1 MIELVKYIL
10 KPQESLENDKSFYIT
25 ILRFFMLIVISF
37 LLKALSVLIIQ
48 SLYNLEVI
56 PEFKRDLGAS
66 TNSIRNNIFYA
77 ALLFP
82 IIEELSFRLYLKRN
96 VINIFI
102 SSFFMT
108 YMIVTNF
115 IFQTSTFSLSENGL
129 IRILISLTVALLILY
144 IHKMKKI
151 KLKFNLL
158 YYLSAVLF
166 GLVHI
171 YNYDYTNYKVLIF
184 AIIICLPQI
193 TSGLLYGYT
202 RIKYGIIGS
211 IILHM
216 LINGLPMLLLK

>member
-10 KPQESLENDKSFYIT
+10 KPQESLENDKSFYST
-25 ILRFFMLIVISF
+25 ILMFFMLIVISF

-82 IIEELSFRLYLKRN
+82 ILEELSFRLYLKRN

-158 YYLSAVLF
+158 YYLSALLF

-193 TSGLLYGYT
+193 IGGLFYGYT

-216 LINGLPMLLLK
+216 LTNGLPMLLLK

>member
-129 IRILISLTVALLILY
+129 TRILISLTVALLILY

-151 KLKFNLL
+151 KLKFNLY
-158 YYLSAVLF
+158 YYLSAILF